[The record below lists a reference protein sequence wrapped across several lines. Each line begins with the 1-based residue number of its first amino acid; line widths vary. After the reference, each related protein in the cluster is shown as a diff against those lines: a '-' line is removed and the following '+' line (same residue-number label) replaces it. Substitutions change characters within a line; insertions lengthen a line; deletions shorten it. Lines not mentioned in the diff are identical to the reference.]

1 MEEVADFAFVLG
13 KHSFQ
18 DCAAG
23 AGTARDKD
31 LFVDGGSGGYYVR
44 LLGQFVEE
52 WTPIADAVA
61 LYSEKA
67 DVGG

>member
-1 MEEVADFAFVLG
+1 
-13 KHSFQ
+13 
-18 DCAAG
+18 
-23 AGTARDKD
+23 

-67 DVGG
+67 DVAVEPSRRDCSLGGTVVDARLR